1 MKTITSLKLRT
12 LSIFL
17 ISFTINLNTQAQAPS
32 VAAPSPT
39 AAAADVISMYC
50 DTYTN
55 VAVNTWLTSWS
66 AGNTSTLQIAG
77 NETRL
82 YTNLDFVGIET
93 TGANMINISS
103 MTKFHVNA
111 YTPNMTKFRI
121 KLVDWGAN
129 GVYQGT
135 PNDDKEHEL
144 EFTPIQNG
152 WNSFDIN
159 LTSFTGLTTKNHIA
173 QLIFSGNP
181 TGTGT
186 LYIDNVYFSKP
197 ALANGIS
204 DLSFENTLN
213 IFPNP
218 SNGNITVKF
227 ENSTSKNISIKV
239 INLLGEVVYLTNSY
253 LNESTT
259 IDLSNLANGFYHIQI
274 NCDGKIAT
282 KKIIIKQ

>member
-77 NETRL
+77 NETRV
-82 YTNLDFVGIET
+82 YTNLDFVGIEA

-111 YTPNMTKFRI
+111 YFIVCKI
-121 KLVDWGAN
+121 N
-129 GVYQGT
+129 G
-135 PNDDKEHEL
+135 DKH
-144 EFTPIQNG
+144 
-152 WNSFDIN
+152 
-159 LTSFTGLTTKNHIA
+159 
-173 QLIFSGNP
+173 
-181 TGTGT
+181 
-186 LYIDNVYFSKP
+186 
-197 ALANGIS
+197 
-204 DLSFENTLN
+204 
-213 IFPNP
+213 
-218 SNGNITVKF
+218 
-227 ENSTSKNISIKV
+227 
-239 INLLGEVVYLTNSY
+239 
-253 LNESTT
+253 
-259 IDLSNLANGFYHIQI
+259 
-274 NCDGKIAT
+274 
-282 KKIIIKQ
+282 